1 MTASSADEVSRFFGA
16 RGRKRGGRERAR
28 GAGEGGER
36 GAEHAQILDAIAEG
50 DEAGAVAA
58 VSEHIRETEQILLQ
72 MLERDEE
79 RSAPVA

>member
-1 MTASSADEVSRFFGA
+1 MIGA
-16 RGRKRGGRERAR
+16 VVEALSQLRPYYSDPTGLA
-28 GAGEGGER
+28 
-36 GAEHAQILDAIAEG
+36 AEHAQILDAIAEG
-50 DEAGAVAA
+50 DEVGAVAA